1 MSPDTPEFERLVNRM
16 KTAAFTNSNA
26 AFLGSIM
33 CQLGDIIW
41 DETVET
47 AETDGINLWWNPTW
61 FLSLPEPTRKTVL
74 LHELWH
80 AGRLHGI
87 RGVGR
92 DPEDWNNACDI
103 VINNGLQAEGC
114 TFDGTKP
121 LLDRKFDGL
130 SEEEVYDKIHQP
142 PPPQPCGGGGQGAG
156 QQPQKKQKP
165 GGGGSGQGQ
174 QGQGQQP
181 PKQQPGGFGNDIKQ
195 TPQAQQQNAVGR
207 TVMAVQQ
214 AQAANQAGN
223 LPGNIKSTL
232 DKFLNPKLPWERLLW
247 RFFEELTEDG
257 ISWQKRNR
265 RYPDVYMPGH
275 VKAEGGL
282 VHLAYFLDV
291 SGSVSDYD
299 VLRFN
304 SEVKY
309 VKDQFRP
316 EKMTLILFDTKIQAT
331 YEFGE
336 DDEFEKVVIIGRG
349 GTSLACVHDWI
360 EKNQPTAALVFTD
373 MECYP
378 MEKLTHPIPV
388 MWIVSGHGGHTPNF
402 GEVIQI
408 D

>member
-41 DETVET
+41 DASVET

-61 FLSLPEPTRKTVL
+61 FLSLPDATRKTVL

-80 AGRLHGI
+80 AGRLHCI

-92 DPEDWNNACDI
+92 DPDDWNDACDI
-103 VINNGLQAEGC
+103 VINNGLQAEGH

-121 LLDRKFDGL
+121 LLDRKFDGM
-130 SEEEVYDKIHQP
+130 SEEEVYDRIHQT
-142 PPPQPCGGGGQGAG
+142 PPPQPCS
-156 QQPQKKQKP
+156 
-165 GGGGSGQGQ
+165 GGGSGSGSLNQNK
-174 QGQGQQP
+174 QP
-181 PKQQPGGFGNDIKQ
+181 PQQQPGGFGKDIKQ
-195 TPQAQQQNAVGR
+195 TPNNKQQEVVGR

-214 AQAANQAGN
+214 AQLANQAGN

-247 RFFEELTEDG
+247 RFFEELTEDD

-265 RYPDVYMPGH
+265 RYPDIYMPGR
-275 VKAEGGL
+275 VKTEGGL

-291 SGSVSDYD
+291 SGSISDYD

-360 EKNQPTAALVFTD
+360 EENQPTAALVFTD

-378 MEKLTHPIPV
+378 MEKLTYPIPV
-388 MWIVSGHGGHTPNF
+388 MWIKTGNGGHIPNF

>member
-61 FLSLPEPTRKTVL
+61 FLSLPEQTRKTVL

-92 DPEDWNNACDI
+92 DPDDWNDACDY
-103 VINNGLQAEGC
+103 VINGGLAAEGC

-121 LLDRKFDGL
+121 LLNRKFDGL
-130 SEEEVYDKIHQP
+130 SEEEVYDKIHQI
-142 PPPQPCGGGGQGAG
+142 PPPQPCGGGGQAAG

-247 RFFEELTEDG
+247 RFFEELTEDD

-275 VKAEGGL
+275 IKAEGGL

-291 SGSVSDYD
+291 SGSVSDHD

-349 GTSLACVHDWI
+349 GTSLDCVHDWI

-388 MWIVSGHGGHTPNF
+388 MWIVTGHGGHTPNF

>member
-41 DETVET
+41 DESVET

-61 FLSLPEPTRKTVL
+61 FLSLPDATRKTVL

-80 AGRLHGI
+80 AGRLHCI

-92 DPEDWNNACDI
+92 DPDDWNNACDI
-103 VINNGLQAEGC
+103 VINNGLQAEGH

-130 SEEEVYDKIHQP
+130 SEEEVYDRIHQT
-142 PPPQPCGGGGQGAG
+142 PPPQPCS
-156 QQPQKKQKP
+156 
-165 GGGGSGQGQ
+165 GGGSGSGSSNQNK
-174 QGQGQQP
+174 QP
-181 PKQQPGGFGNDIKQ
+181 PQQQPGGFGKDIKQ
-195 TPQAQQQNAVGR
+195 TPNNKQQEIVGR

-214 AQAANQAGN
+214 AQLASQAGN

-247 RFFEELTEDG
+247 RFFEELTEDD

-265 RYPDVYMPGH
+265 RYPDVYMPGR
-275 VKAEGGL
+275 VKVEGGL

-291 SGSVSDYD
+291 SGSISDYD

-349 GTSLACVHDWI
+349 GTSLSCVHDWI

-378 MEKLTHPIPV
+378 MEKLTYPIPV
-388 MWIVSGHGGHTPNF
+388 MWIKTGNGGHTPNF

>member
-41 DETVET
+41 DESVET

-61 FLSLPEPTRKTVL
+61 FLSLPDATRKTVL

-80 AGRLHGI
+80 AGRLHCI

-92 DPEDWNNACDI
+92 DPDDWNDACDI
-103 VINNGLQAEGC
+103 VINNGLQAEGH

-121 LLDRKFDGL
+121 LLDRKFDGM
-130 SEEEVYDKIHQP
+130 SEEEVYDRIHQT
-142 PPPQPCGGGGQGAG
+142 PPPQPCS
-156 QQPQKKQKP
+156 
-165 GGGGSGQGQ
+165 GGGSGSGSSNQNK
-174 QGQGQQP
+174 QP
-181 PKQQPGGFGNDIKQ
+181 PQQQPGGFGKDIKQ
-195 TPQAQQQNAVGR
+195 TPNNKQQEVVGR

-214 AQAANQAGN
+214 AQLANQAGN

-247 RFFEELTEDG
+247 RFFEELTEDD

-275 VKAEGGL
+275 VKTEGGL

-291 SGSVSDYD
+291 SGSISDYD

-316 EKMTLILFDTKIQAT
+316 EKMTLILFDTKIQAV
-331 YEFGE
+331 YEFDE
-336 DDEFEKVVIIGRG
+336 DDEFEKVVVIGRG
-349 GTSLACVHDWI
+349 GTSLGCVHDWI
-360 EKNQPTAALVFTD
+360 EKHQPTAALVFTD

-378 MEKLTHPIPV
+378 MAKLTYPIPV
-388 MWIVSGHGGHTPNF
+388 MWIKTGNGGHTPNF

>member
-41 DETVET
+41 DESVET

-61 FLSLPEPTRKTVL
+61 FLSLPDATRKTVL

-80 AGRLHGI
+80 AGRLHCI

-92 DPEDWNNACDI
+92 DPDDWNNACDI
-103 VINNGLQAEGC
+103 VINNGLQAEGH

-121 LLDRKFDGL
+121 LLDRKFDGM
-130 SEEEVYDKIHQP
+130 SEEEVYDRIHQT
-142 PPPQPCGGGGQGAG
+142 PPPQPCS
-156 QQPQKKQKP
+156 
-165 GGGGSGQGQ
+165 GGGSGSGSSNQNK
-174 QGQGQQP
+174 QP
-181 PKQQPGGFGNDIKQ
+181 PQQQPGGFGKDIKQ
-195 TPQAQQQNAVGR
+195 TPNNKQQEVVGR

-214 AQAANQAGN
+214 AQLASQAGN

-247 RFFEELTEDG
+247 RFFEELTEDD

-265 RYPDVYMPGH
+265 RYPDVYMPGR
-275 VKAEGGL
+275 VKVEGGL

-291 SGSVSDYD
+291 SGSISDYD

-349 GTSLACVHDWI
+349 GTSLSCVHDWI

-378 MEKLTHPIPV
+378 MEKLTYPIPV
-388 MWIVSGHGGHTPNF
+388 MWIKTGNGGHTPNF

>member
-41 DETVET
+41 DESVET

-61 FLSLPEPTRKTVL
+61 FLSLPEATRKTVL

-92 DPEDWNNACDI
+92 DPDDWNDACDY
-103 VINNGLQAEGC
+103 VVNGGLDAEGH
-114 TFDGTKP
+114 TFEGTKP
-121 LLDRKFDGL
+121 LLNRKFDGL
-130 SEEEVYDKIHQP
+130 SEEEVYDKIHQS
-142 PPPQPCGGGGQGAG
+142 PPPQPCSGGGQGAG
-156 QQPQKKQKP
+156 QQPQ
-165 GGGGSGQGQ
+165 Q
-174 QGQGQQP
+174 QQQQP
-181 PKQQPGGFGNDIKQ
+181 TGGFGNDIKQ

-223 LPGNIKSTL
+223 LPGSIKSTL

-247 RFFEELTEDG
+247 RFFEELTEDD

-291 SGSVSDYD
+291 SGSISDYD

-360 EKNQPTAALVFTD
+360 EENQPTAALVFTD

-378 MEKLTHPIPV
+378 MEKLTYPIPV
-388 MWIVSGHGGHTPNF
+388 MWIVTGHRGHTPKF

>member
-41 DETVET
+41 DDSVET
-47 AETDGINLWWNPTW
+47 AKTDGINLWWNPTW
-61 FLSLPEPTRKTVL
+61 FLSLPDATRKTVL

-80 AGRLHGI
+80 AGRLHCI

-92 DPEDWNNACDI
+92 DPNDWNDACDI
-103 VINNGLQAEGC
+103 VINNGLQAEGH

-130 SEEEVYDKIHQP
+130 SEEEVYDRIHQT
-142 PPPQPCGGGGQGAG
+142 PPPQSCS
-156 QQPQKKQKP
+156 
-165 GGGGSGQGQ
+165 GGGSGSGSSNQNK
-174 QGQGQQP
+174 QP
-181 PKQQPGGFGNDIKQ
+181 PQQQPGGFGKDIKQ
-195 TPQAQQQNAVGR
+195 TPNNKQQEVVGR
-207 TVMAVQQ
+207 SVMAVQQ
-214 AQAANQAGN
+214 AQLANQAGN

-247 RFFEELTEDG
+247 RFFEELTEDD

-265 RYPDVYMPGH
+265 RYPDIYMPGH
-275 VKAEGGL
+275 VKTEGGL

-291 SGSVSDYD
+291 SGSISDYD

-349 GTSLACVHDWI
+349 GTSLSCVHDWI

-378 MEKLTHPIPV
+378 MEKLTYPIPV
-388 MWIVSGHGGHTPNF
+388 MWIKTGNGGHTPNF

>member
-41 DETVET
+41 DESVET

-61 FLSLPEPTRKTVL
+61 FLSLPEATRKTVL

-92 DPEDWNNACDI
+92 DPDDWNDACDY
-103 VINNGLQAEGC
+103 VVNGGLHAEGH
-114 TFDGTKP
+114 TFEGTKP
-121 LLDRKFDGL
+121 LLNHKFDGL
-130 SEEEVYDKIHQP
+130 SEEEVYDKIHQS
-142 PPPQPCGGGGQGAG
+142 PPPQPCSGGGQGAG
-156 QQPQKKQKP
+156 QQPQ
-165 GGGGSGQGQ
+165 Q
-174 QGQGQQP
+174 QRQQP
-181 PKQQPGGFGNDIKQ
+181 TGGFGNDIKQ

-223 LPGNIKSTL
+223 LPGSIKSTL

-247 RFFEELTEDG
+247 RFFEELTEDD

-291 SGSVSDYD
+291 SGSISDYD

-360 EKNQPTAALVFTD
+360 EENQPTAALVFTD

-378 MEKLTHPIPV
+378 MEKLTYPIPV
-388 MWIVSGHGGHTPNF
+388 MWIVTGHGGHTPKF

>member
-41 DETVET
+41 DESVET

-61 FLSLPEPTRKTVL
+61 FLSLPEATRKTVL

-92 DPEDWNNACDI
+92 DPDDWNDACDY
-103 VINNGLQAEGC
+103 VVNGGLHAEGH
-114 TFDGTKP
+114 TFEGTKP
-121 LLDRKFDGL
+121 LLNHKFDGL
-130 SEEEVYDKIHQP
+130 SEEEVYDKIHQS
-142 PPPQPCGGGGQGAG
+142 PPPQPCSGGGQGAG
-156 QQPQKKQKP
+156 QQPQ
-165 GGGGSGQGQ
+165 Q
-174 QGQGQQP
+174 QRQQP
-181 PKQQPGGFGNDIKQ
+181 TGGFGNDIKQ

-223 LPGNIKSTL
+223 LPGSIKSTL

-247 RFFEELTEDG
+247 RFFEELTEDD

-291 SGSVSDYD
+291 SGSISDYD

-360 EKNQPTAALVFTD
+360 EENQPTAALVFTD

-378 MEKLTHPIPV
+378 MAKLTYPIPV
-388 MWIVSGHGGHTPNF
+388 MWIKTGNGGHTPNF

>member
-41 DETVET
+41 DESVET

-61 FLSLPEPTRKTVL
+61 FLSLPDATRKTVL

-80 AGRLHGI
+80 AGRLHCI

-92 DPEDWNNACDI
+92 DPDDWNNACDI
-103 VINNGLQAEGC
+103 VINNGLQAEGH

-121 LLDRKFDGL
+121 LLDRKFDGM
-130 SEEEVYDKIHQP
+130 SEEEVYDRIHQT
-142 PPPQPCGGGGQGAG
+142 PPPQPCS
-156 QQPQKKQKP
+156 
-165 GGGGSGQGQ
+165 GGGSGSGSSNQNK
-174 QGQGQQP
+174 QP
-181 PKQQPGGFGNDIKQ
+181 PQQQPGGFGKDIKQ
-195 TPQAQQQNAVGR
+195 TPNNKQQEIVGR

-214 AQAANQAGN
+214 AQLASQAGN

-232 DKFLNPKLPWERLLW
+232 YKFLNPKLPWERLLW
-247 RFFEELTEDG
+247 RFFEELTEDD

-265 RYPDVYMPGH
+265 RYPDVYMPGR
-275 VKAEGGL
+275 VKVEGGL

-291 SGSVSDYD
+291 SGSISDYD

-349 GTSLACVHDWI
+349 GTSLSCVHDWI

-378 MEKLTHPIPV
+378 MEKLTYPIPV
-388 MWIVSGHGGHTPNF
+388 MWIKTGNGGHTPNF

>member
-41 DETVET
+41 DDSVET

-61 FLSLPEPTRKTVL
+61 FLSLPDATRKTVL

-80 AGRLHGI
+80 AGRLHCI

-92 DPEDWNNACDI
+92 DPNDWNDACDI
-103 VINNGLQAEGC
+103 VINNGLQAEGH

-130 SEEEVYDKIHQP
+130 SEEEVYDRIHQT
-142 PPPQPCGGGGQGAG
+142 PPPQSCS
-156 QQPQKKQKP
+156 
-165 GGGGSGQGQ
+165 GGGSGSGSSNQNK
-174 QGQGQQP
+174 QP
-181 PKQQPGGFGNDIKQ
+181 PQQQPGGFGKDIKQ
-195 TPQAQQQNAVGR
+195 TPNNKQQEVVGR
-207 TVMAVQQ
+207 SVMAVQQ
-214 AQAANQAGN
+214 AQLANQAGN

-247 RFFEELTEDG
+247 RFFEELTEDD

-265 RYPDVYMPGH
+265 RYPDIYMPGH
-275 VKAEGGL
+275 VKTEGGL

-291 SGSVSDYD
+291 SGSISDYD

-349 GTSLACVHDWI
+349 GTSLSCVHDWI

-378 MEKLTHPIPV
+378 MEKLTYPIPV
-388 MWIVSGHGGHTPNF
+388 MWIKTGNGGHTPNF

>member
-41 DETVET
+41 DESVET

-61 FLSLPEPTRKTVL
+61 FLSLPDATRKTVL

-80 AGRLHGI
+80 AGRLHCI

-92 DPEDWNNACDI
+92 DPDDWNDACDI
-103 VINNGLQAEGC
+103 VINNGLQAEGH

-130 SEEEVYDKIHQP
+130 SEEEVYDRIHQT
-142 PPPQPCGGGGQGAG
+142 PPPQPCSGGGR
-156 QQPQKKQKP
+156 
-165 GGGGSGQGQ
+165 GSGSLNQNK
-174 QGQGQQP
+174 QP
-181 PKQQPGGFGNDIKQ
+181 PQQQPGGFGKDIKQ
-195 TPQAQQQNAVGR
+195 TPNNKQQEVVGR

-214 AQAANQAGN
+214 AQLANQAGN

-247 RFFEELTEDG
+247 RFFEELTEDD

-265 RYPDVYMPGH
+265 RYPDIYMPGR
-275 VKAEGGL
+275 VKTEGGL

-291 SGSVSDYD
+291 SGSVSDHD

-349 GTSLACVHDWI
+349 GTSLSCVHDWI

-378 MEKLTHPIPV
+378 MEKLTYPIPV
-388 MWIVSGHGGHTPNF
+388 MWIVTGHGGHTPNF

>member
-41 DETVET
+41 DESVET

-61 FLSLPEPTRKTVL
+61 FLSLPDATRKTVL

-80 AGRLHGI
+80 AGRLHCI

-92 DPEDWNNACDI
+92 DPDDWNDACDI
-103 VINNGLQAEGC
+103 VINNGLQAEGH

-121 LLDRKFDGL
+121 LLDRKFDGM
-130 SEEEVYDKIHQP
+130 SEEEVYDRIHQT
-142 PPPQPCGGGGQGAG
+142 PPPQPCS
-156 QQPQKKQKP
+156 
-165 GGGGSGQGQ
+165 GGGSGSGSLNQNK
-174 QGQGQQP
+174 QP
-181 PKQQPGGFGNDIKQ
+181 PQQQPGGFGKDIKQ
-195 TPQAQQQNAVGR
+195 TPNNKQQEVVGR

-214 AQAANQAGN
+214 AQLANQAGN

-247 RFFEELTEDG
+247 RFFEELTEDD

-265 RYPDVYMPGH
+265 RYPDIYMPGR
-275 VKAEGGL
+275 VKTEGGL

-291 SGSVSDYD
+291 SGSISDYD

-316 EKMTLILFDTKIQAT
+316 EKMTLILFDTKIQAV
-331 YEFGE
+331 YEFDE

-349 GTSLACVHDWI
+349 GTSLSCVHDWI

-378 MEKLTHPIPV
+378 MEKLTYPIPV
-388 MWIVSGHGGHTPNF
+388 MWIVTGHGEHTPNF

>member
-1 MSPDTPEFERLVNRM
+1 MVN
-16 KTAAFTNSNA
+16 
-26 AFLGSIM
+26 G
-33 CQLGDIIW
+33 G
-41 DETVET
+41 
-47 AETDGINLWWNPTW
+47 
-61 FLSLPEPTRKTVL
+61 
-74 LHELWH
+74 LH
-80 AGRLHGI
+80 
-87 RGVGR
+87 
-92 DPEDWNNACDI
+92 
-103 VINNGLQAEGC
+103 AEGH
-114 TFDGTKP
+114 TFEGTKP
-121 LLDRKFDGL
+121 LLNHKFDGL
-130 SEEEVYDKIHQP
+130 SEEEVYDKIHQS
-142 PPPQPCGGGGQGAG
+142 PPPQPRSGGGQGAG
-156 QQPQKKQKP
+156 QQPQ
-165 GGGGSGQGQ
+165 Q
-174 QGQGQQP
+174 QRQQP
-181 PKQQPGGFGNDIKQ
+181 TGGFGNDIKQ

-223 LPGNIKSTL
+223 LPGSIKSTL

-247 RFFEELTEDG
+247 RFFEELTEDD

-291 SGSVSDYD
+291 SGSISDYD

-360 EKNQPTAALVFTD
+360 EENQPTAALVFTD

-378 MEKLTHPIPV
+378 MEKLTYPIPV
-388 MWIVSGHGGHTPNF
+388 MWIVTGHGGHTPKF

>member
-41 DETVET
+41 DDSVET

-61 FLSLPEPTRKTVL
+61 FLSLPDATRKTVL

-80 AGRLHGI
+80 AGRLHCI

-92 DPEDWNNACDI
+92 DPNDWNDACDI
-103 VINNGLQAEGC
+103 VINNGLQAEGH

-130 SEEEVYDKIHQP
+130 SEEEVYDRIHQT
-142 PPPQPCGGGGQGAG
+142 PPPQSCS
-156 QQPQKKQKP
+156 
-165 GGGGSGQGQ
+165 GGGSGSGSSNQNK
-174 QGQGQQP
+174 QP
-181 PKQQPGGFGNDIKQ
+181 PQQQPGGFGKDIKQ
-195 TPQAQQQNAVGR
+195 TPNNKQQEVVGR
-207 TVMAVQQ
+207 SVMAVQQ
-214 AQAANQAGN
+214 AQLANQAGN

-247 RFFEELTEDG
+247 RFFEELTEDD

-265 RYPDVYMPGH
+265 RYPDIYMPGR
-275 VKAEGGL
+275 VKTEGGL

-291 SGSVSDYD
+291 SGSISDYD

-349 GTSLACVHDWI
+349 GTSLSCVHDWI

-378 MEKLTHPIPV
+378 MEKLTYPIPV
-388 MWIVSGHGGHTPNF
+388 MWIKTGNGGHTPNF

>member
-1 MSPDTPEFERLVNRM
+1 MKPDIPEFERLVNRM

-41 DETVET
+41 DESVET

-61 FLSLPEPTRKTVL
+61 FLSLPEATRKTVL

-92 DPEDWNNACDI
+92 DPDDWNDACDY
-103 VINNGLQAEGC
+103 VVNGGLDAEGH
-114 TFDGTKP
+114 TFEGTKP
-121 LLDRKFDGL
+121 LLNRKFDGL
-130 SEEEVYDKIHQP
+130 SEEEVYDKIHQS
-142 PPPQPCGGGGQGAG
+142 PPPQPCSSGGQGAG
-156 QQPQKKQKP
+156 QQPQ
-165 GGGGSGQGQ
+165 Q
-174 QGQGQQP
+174 QQQQQQP
-181 PKQQPGGFGNDIKQ
+181 TGGFGNDIKQ

-223 LPGNIKSTL
+223 LPGSIKSTL

-247 RFFEELTEDG
+247 RFFEELTEDD

-291 SGSVSDYD
+291 SGSISDYD

-360 EKNQPTAALVFTD
+360 EENQPTAALVFTD

-378 MEKLTHPIPV
+378 MEKLTYPIPV
-388 MWIVSGHGGHTPNF
+388 MWIVTGHGGHTPNF

>member
-41 DETVET
+41 DESVET
-47 AETDGINLWWNPTW
+47 AKTDGINLWWNPTW
-61 FLSLPEPTRKTVL
+61 FLSLPDATRKTVL

-80 AGRLHGI
+80 AGRLHCI

-92 DPEDWNNACDI
+92 DPDDWNDACDI
-103 VINNGLQAEGC
+103 VINNGLQAEGH

-121 LLDRKFDGL
+121 LFDRKFDGM
-130 SEEEVYDKIHQP
+130 SEEEVYDRIHQT
-142 PPPQPCGGGGQGAG
+142 PPPQPCS
-156 QQPQKKQKP
+156 
-165 GGGGSGQGQ
+165 GGGSGSGSSNQNK
-174 QGQGQQP
+174 QP
-181 PKQQPGGFGNDIKQ
+181 PQQQPGGFGKDIKQ
-195 TPQAQQQNAVGR
+195 TPNNKQQEVVGR

-214 AQAANQAGN
+214 AQLASQAGN

-247 RFFEELTEDG
+247 RFFEELTEDD

-275 VKAEGGL
+275 IKAEGGL

-349 GTSLACVHDWI
+349 GTSLSCVHDWI
-360 EKNQPTAALVFTD
+360 EKHQPTAALVFTD

-378 MEKLTHPIPV
+378 MEKLTYPIPV
-388 MWIVSGHGGHTPNF
+388 MWIKTGNGGHTPNF

>member
-41 DETVET
+41 DESVET

-61 FLSLPEPTRKTVL
+61 FLSLPEATRKTVL

-92 DPEDWNNACDI
+92 DPDDWNDACDY
-103 VINNGLQAEGC
+103 VVNGGLDAEGH
-114 TFDGTKP
+114 TFEGTKP
-121 LLDRKFDGL
+121 LLNRKFDGL
-130 SEEEVYDKIHQP
+130 SEEEVYDKIHQS
-142 PPPQPCGGGGQGAG
+142 PPPQLCSSGGQGAG
-156 QQPQKKQKP
+156 QQPQ
-165 GGGGSGQGQ
+165 Q
-174 QGQGQQP
+174 QQQRQQP
-181 PKQQPGGFGNDIKQ
+181 TGGFGNDIKQ

-223 LPGNIKSTL
+223 LPGSIKSTL

-247 RFFEELTEDG
+247 RFFEELTEDD

-291 SGSVSDYD
+291 SGSISDYD

-336 DDEFEKVVIIGRG
+336 DDEFEEVVIIGRG

-360 EKNQPTAALVFTD
+360 EENQPTAALVFTD

-378 MEKLTHPIPV
+378 MEKLTYPIPV
-388 MWIVSGHGGHTPNF
+388 MWIVTGHRGHTPKF

>member
-92 DPEDWNNACDI
+92 DPKDWNDACDI
-103 VINNGLQAEGC
+103 VINNGLQAEGH

-247 RFFEELTEDG
+247 RFFEELTEDD

-316 EKMTLILFDTKIQAT
+316 EKITLILFDTKIQAT

-388 MWIVSGHGGHTPNF
+388 MWIVTGHGGHTPNF

>member
-41 DETVET
+41 DESVET

-61 FLSLPEPTRKTVL
+61 FLSLPDATRKTVL

-80 AGRLHGI
+80 AGRLHCI

-92 DPEDWNNACDI
+92 DPDDWNDACDI
-103 VINNGLQAEGC
+103 VINNGLQAEGH

-121 LLDRKFDGL
+121 LLDRKFDGM
-130 SEEEVYDKIHQP
+130 SEEEVYDRIHQT
-142 PPPQPCGGGGQGAG
+142 PPPQPCS
-156 QQPQKKQKP
+156 
-165 GGGGSGQGQ
+165 GGGSGSGSSNQNK
-174 QGQGQQP
+174 QP
-181 PKQQPGGFGNDIKQ
+181 PQQQSGGFGKDIKQ
-195 TPQAQQQNAVGR
+195 TPNNKQQEVVGR

-214 AQAANQAGN
+214 AQLANQAGN

-247 RFFEELTEDG
+247 RFFEELTEDD

-265 RYPDVYMPGH
+265 RYPDIYMPGR
-275 VKAEGGL
+275 VKTEGGL

-291 SGSVSDYD
+291 SGSISDYD

-360 EKNQPTAALVFTD
+360 EENQPTAALVFTD

-378 MEKLTHPIPV
+378 MEKLTYPIPV
-388 MWIVSGHGGHTPNF
+388 MWIKTGNGGHIPNF